1 MSESGHCGHQGTS
14 LRAFLHLIFFLTL
27 HAQFRYFPFCTV
39 PFSTCVYGNNSVS
52 LLFRLVK
59 LLSRGRGA
67 LRGCDCAPDSAW
79 LMDSSSLRAQ
89 PVPHGI
95 GVTQQAM
102 RPVST
107 ISVAACG
114 HVTASTTSY
123 RRILYHFTCCSVLF
137 FSRPRSEGWPHHGRT
152 FSIYPCPL
160 SF

>member
-1 MSESGHCGHQGTS
+1 MS
-14 LRAFLHLIFFLTL
+14 RAFSLFRQMCVLYKSFCVFCAVQIWSEDVREWPLWTSGYAAARISSFNFFSYAAYTVSDTSHFVLF
-27 HAQFRYFPFCTV
+27 HFRRVFTTTTQCH
-39 PFSTCVYGNNSVS
+39 CCSVS
-52 LLFRLVK
+52 SSCCPAGEAHL
-59 LLSRGRGA
+59 G
-67 LRGCDCAPDSAW
+67 GCDCAPDSAW

-123 RRILYHFTCCSVLF
+123 RRIL
-137 FSRPRSEGWPHHGRT
+137 
-152 FSIYPCPL
+152 
-160 SF
+160 